1 MQILTVV
8 LEGALAHEGS
18 SGSKAI
24 LRAGDVQR
32 MSAGRGVAHSE
43 RNASNEEAF
52 QLLQIWILQS
62 EHGVEPS
69 HAEARDLFP
78 VSEEGHVGLRKL
90 VAPMGSGGGDRTFK
104 LVSGTCRPKVQMS
117 GLLQSRNVR
126 IPTFQS
132 VHGRAGGS
140 APRCSSP

>member
-1 MQILTVV
+1 MEILTVV
-8 LEGALAHEGS
+8 LEGALAHEGT

-43 RNASNEEAF
+43 RTPRTKKRSH
-52 QLLQIWILQS
+52 LLQIWILQS

-69 HAEARDLFP
+69 HAAARDLFP

-90 VAPMGSGGGDRTFK
+90 VAPAYGP
-104 LVSGTCRPKVQMS
+104 RPAIE
-117 GLLQSRNVR
+117 
-126 IPTFQS
+126 IPDFPS
-132 VHGRAGGS
+132 
-140 APRCSSP
+140 